1 MAESKNQN
9 PESDSFSQD
18 DIDQLLRAAD
28 GDDPEGPEKIDD
40 LLRNISHEESA
51 PDHNGEEGS
60 HPPEDLTP
68 DDIQSLL
75 NTALAEI
82 SLDDLEAD
90 LLQSQS
96 PNRKSAD
103 SVNPDPTAILPD
115 EPSGDHADTPLP
127 EHPETAGVES
137 KAAAEPEAAAFAGGD
152 FSQDDIDKLLAAD
165 IHMDAPDAP
174 QETEP
179 DMPSEPG
186 GEISQDDI
194 DKLLAAD
201 IHTDAPDAPQETKPD
216 MPSEPG
222 GEISQDDIDKLLA
235 ADIHMDAPDAPQE
248 TEPDMPSEP
257 GGEISQDDID
267 KLLSGEAK
275 SESII
280 PEEPDALPQEEERSL
295 FISQN
300 ELDQLLEEY
309 DSHPPDGKGK
319 EETKGKATDI
329 SQNDIDMLLSTEADD
344 APQKSANPE
353 EGLISQDDID
363 NLLKGS
369 DEEKETEEESS
380 SLISQEDID
389 LLLKGVGEDSPEDP
403 AETVEETADTD
414 LPDGDGSGLVSQD
427 DIDALLRDEVECE
440 DVPVDTAPQIE
451 LDRVVL
457 EEDDDTL
464 TGSEEDQPEAKNAGA
479 KKWYRSKLLIACSI
493 GAFIFLVSSIS
504 LFLLLSGDEDVVMK
518 PEMAV
523 MESETLQEAA
533 PVVEA
538 APTDLSVAFNDF
550 IILAPMQRDDIS
562 ILKAD
567 IQVTCTSDAAADK
580 MVSQMPFFRFII
592 YDTLKQ
598 ALAKLEVSETETKEP
613 GKKQKTDTSKAQQ
626 PPLPVIDQTK
636 LKSEIRLALEKA
648 LPEKGIQEIV
658 LKNIHLS

>member
-51 PDHNGEEGS
+51 PDHNGEKGGN
-60 HPPEDLTP
+60 PPEDLTP

-75 NTALAEI
+75 NTALSEI

-96 PNRKSAD
+96 PNRESPD
-103 SVNPDPTAILPD
+103 SVSPDATAILPD
-115 EPSGDHADTPLP
+115 EPSGDHSDAPLP
-127 EHPETAGVES
+127 EHSETSAVES
-137 KAAAEPEAAAFAGGD
+137 KAAAEPEAAVGAGGD
-152 FSQDDIDKLLAAD
+152 FSQDDIDKLLSAD
-165 IHMDAPDAP
+165 IQTDAPDAS
-174 QETEP
+174 QEAEP
-179 DMPSEPG
+179 EMPSEPG

-201 IHTDAPDAPQETKPD
+201 IQTDAPDASQEAEPE

-222 GEISQDDIDKLLA
+222 GEIL
-235 ADIHMDAPDAPQE
+235 
-248 TEPDMPSEP
+248 
-257 GGEISQDDID
+257 QDDID

-275 SESII
+275 SDPII
-280 PEEPDALPQEEERSL
+280 PEEPDDLAQEEERPL

-309 DSHPPDGKGK
+309 GSDPPDKKGKGS
-319 EETKGKATDI
+319 TKDEADAI
-329 SQNDIDMLLSTEADD
+329 SQNDIDMLLSQEPDEPPKNMAD
-344 APQKSANPE
+344 PE

-403 AETVEETADTD
+403 AEAVEETADAD
-414 LPDGDGSGLVSQD
+414 LSDDDGSGLVSQD
-427 DIDALLRDEVECE
+427 DIDALLQDEVECE
-440 DVPVDTAPQIE
+440 DAPVDTAPQIE

-493 GAFIFLVSSIS
+493 GAFIFLVSSVS
-504 LFLLLSGDEDVVMK
+504 LFLLLSGDEDEVMK
-518 PEMAV
+518 PEMAL
-523 MESETLQEAA
+523 MESETMQEAA

-598 ALAKLEVSETETKEP
+598 TLAKLEVPETETKVP
-613 GKKQKTDTSKAQQ
+613 GKKLKNDSSKAQQ
-626 PPLPVIDQTK
+626 PLLPVLDQTK